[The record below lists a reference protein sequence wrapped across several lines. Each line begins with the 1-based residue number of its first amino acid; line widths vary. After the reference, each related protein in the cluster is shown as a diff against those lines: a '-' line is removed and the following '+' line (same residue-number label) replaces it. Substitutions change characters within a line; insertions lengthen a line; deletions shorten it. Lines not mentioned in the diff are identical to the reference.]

1 MMILFK
7 RLKAVPFDVGGLPND
22 NDLSTEYG
30 GRQVNDR
37 VRQRAVAD
45 FRLPISVITGKS
57 TSR

>member
-45 FRLPISVITGKS
+45 FYSAS
-57 TSR
+57 A